1 MKVMALKK
9 IEAIIRPERLE
20 QVKKA
25 LEENGFIAMTVS
37 EVLGRGEQKG
47 IKLQYRGGTMEVDLL
62 PKLKLELF
70 LADRDVETAMEII
83 CNSARTGKFGD
94 GRIFVSPVEKS
105 GRVRTGELDINDSE
119 SVAVAKPAEEA
130 ISSSAIKA

>member
-1 MKVMALKK
+1 MILKK
-9 IEAIIRPERLE
+9 VEAIIRPERLE

-25 LEENGFIAMTVS
+25 LEENGFVAMTII

-62 PKLKLELF
+62 PKLKLEIF
-70 LADRDVETAMEII
+70 VHDGDVDKIMKII
-83 CNSARTGKFGD
+83 CDSARTGKFGD

-105 GRVRTGELDINDSE
+105 GKVRTGEVDFDE
-119 SVAVAKPAEEA
+119 AVIIQGKN
-130 ISSSAIKA
+130 

>member
-1 MKVMALKK
+1 MKK

-25 LEENGFIAMTVS
+25 LEEKGFVAMTVT

-47 IKLQYRGGTMEVDLL
+47 IKLQYRGGTLDVDLL
-62 PKLKLELF
+62 PKLKLELYVQD
-70 LADRDVETAMEII
+70 ADVDSAMKTI
-83 CNSARTGKFGD
+83 CDAGRTGKFGD

-105 GRVRTGELDINDSE
+105 GKVRTGE
-119 SVAVAKPAEEA
+119 VFT
-130 ISSSAIKA
+130 

>member
-1 MKVMALKK
+1 MVTALKK

-25 LEENGFIAMTVS
+25 LEENGFVAMTIT

-62 PKLKLELF
+62 PKLKLEIF
-70 LADRDVETAMEII
+70 LSDKDVDSAMEII

-119 SVAVAKPAEEA
+119 STAVVKQPENAA
-130 ISSSAIKA
+130 SSSAIKA

>member
-1 MKVMALKK
+1 MKK

-25 LEENGFIAMTVS
+25 LEEKGFVALTIID
-37 EVLGRGEQKG
+37 VLGRGEQKG

-62 PKLKLELF
+62 PKLKLELYVQD
-70 LADRDVETAMEII
+70 ADVEAAMKTI
-83 CNSARTGKFGD
+83 CDAGRTGKPGD

-105 GRVRTGELDINDSE
+105 GKVRTGE
-119 SVAVAKPAEEA
+119 VFT
-130 ISSSAIKA
+130 